1 MSLTKLTFFTLLIVF
16 LAISPLQADT
26 TIPFKSEEQ
35 RIAERR
41 EIAAHA
47 AFNNTSVEDV
57 ADNPRYV
64 GQAVEWEGYFV
75 FSDTKHRNVRYFA
88 NSNRAIKAE
97 NNMSFVF
104 GIVFPQALPADA
116 RISVY
121 STRIY
126 VKGKII
132 AVEKLFNNRTFTF
145 SSHRQPIVE
154 AAEVTFSREPY
165 NSPLTIRY
173 Y

>member
-64 GQAVEWEGYFV
+64 GQAVEWEGYIV

-88 NSNRAIKAE
+88 KLESSNK
-97 NNMSFVF
+97 
-104 GIVFPQALPADA
+104 
-116 RISVY
+116 
-121 STRIY
+121 
-126 VKGKII
+126 
-132 AVEKLFNNRTFTF
+132 
-145 SSHRQPIVE
+145 
-154 AAEVTFSREPY
+154 SRK
-165 NSPLTIRY
+165 
-173 Y
+173 

>member
-1 MSLTKLTFFTLLIVF
+1 MSLNKFMFFTLLIVF

-26 TIPFKSEEQ
+26 TIPLKSEEQ
-35 RIAERR
+35 RITECR
-41 EIAAHA
+41 EIANQAT
-47 AFNNTSVEDV
+47 FNNTSFEDV
-57 ADNPRYV
+57 ADNPRHV
-64 GQAVEWEGYFV
+64 GQAVEWEGYIV
-75 FSDTKHRNVRYFA
+75 FSDTKRGNVRYFA
-88 NSNRAIKAE
+88 NSNRAINAE
-97 NNMSFVF
+97 NNMNFVF

-132 AVEKLFNNRTFTF
+132 AVEKLFNNRTSTL

-154 AAEVTFSREPY
+154 AAEVTFTRESY
-165 NSPLTIRY
+165 EQPLTIRY